1 MRFNT
6 LVEEFFRVSDEQV
19 QDCPSKYIF
28 TPTIKKRNEQW
39 ETVSKY
45 FNIIVPNTSYYDEY
59 AKDIGKIVINDHR
72 KWEQTTFVNW
82 GKTMVSCMETAKKN
96 YWVNVDD
103 MIKKY
108 GLRIIMDTSMK
119 QYLNER
125 TGFFH
130 YLSSMYEVKYHAIA
144 IIQGTE
150 YLDDEYG
157 YDIARGVVTE
167 VTNYI
172 NRGLADMI
180 SYDRISSSVES
191 IRVISP
197 TYVYNITGICI
208 GLYVR
213 REISEDVLAQIRRV
227 KIR

>member
-39 ETVSKY
+39 ETVSEY

-82 GKTMVSCMETAKKN
+82 GKTMASCMETAKKN

-130 YLSSMYEVKYHAIA
+130 YLSSMYEVEYHAIA

-150 YLDDEYG
+150 YLADEYG
-157 YDIARGVVTE
+157 DDIAQGVETE

-172 NRGLADMI
+172 NRGLTDMI

-208 GLYVR
+208 GLYIR